1 MFEYIYARIKD
12 EVFRINNGNEQ
23 ALFYVYVKLQKI
35 LSEEEQEHLRLLLI
49 RKKYSQVF
57 EIEKL
62 KGLVNQITKEEY
74 KKRKIILKQE
84 L

>member
-35 LSEEEQEHLRLLLI
+35 LSKEEQERLRLLLV
-49 RKKYSQVF
+49 RKKYF
-57 EIEKL
+57 EIFEMEKL
-62 KGLVNQITKEEY
+62 KGLVHRISKEEFDE
-74 KKRKIILKQE
+74 KNCKFK
-84 L
+84 

>member
-35 LSEEEQEHLRLLLI
+35 LTEEEQEHLRLLLV

-57 EIEKL
+57 EMDKL
-62 KGLVNQITKEEY
+62 KNMVKRITKEEY
-74 KKRKIILKQE
+74 KALKK
-84 L
+84 

>member
-1 MFEYIYARIKD
+1 MFEYIYVRVKN

-35 LSEEEQEHLRLLLI
+35 LTEEEQEHLRLLLV

-57 EIEKL
+57 EMDKL
-62 KGLVNQITKEEY
+62 KNMVKRITKEEY
-74 KKRKIILKQE
+74 NKYKKYSNG
-84 L
+84 

>member
-35 LSEEEQEHLRLLLI
+35 LMEEEQEHLRLLLV
-49 RKKYSQVF
+49 RKNYSEVF
-57 EIEKL
+57 KMKKL
-62 KGLVNQITKEEY
+62 KNIVKKITKEEY
-74 KKRKIILKQE
+74 KKIKKF
-84 L
+84 

>member
-35 LSEEEQEHLRLLLI
+35 LSEEEQEHLRLLLV
-49 RKKYSQVF
+49 RKNYSEAF
-57 EIEKL
+57 KMKKL
-62 KGLVNQITKEEY
+62 KNIVKKITKEEY
-74 KKRKIILKQE
+74 KTLKK
-84 L
+84 

>member
-35 LSEEEQEHLRLLLI
+35 LTEEEQEHLRLLLV
-49 RKKYSQVF
+49 RKNYSEVF
-57 EIEKL
+57 KMKKL
-62 KGLVNQITKEEY
+62 KNIVKKITKEEY
-74 KKRKIILKQE
+74 KKIKKF
-84 L
+84 

>member
-35 LSEEEQEHLRLLLI
+35 LTEEEQEHLRLLLV
-49 RKKYSQVF
+49 RKNYSEVF
-57 EIEKL
+57 KIKKL
-62 KGLVNQITKEEY
+62 KNIVKKITKEEY
-74 KKRKIILKQE
+74 KKIKKF
-84 L
+84 